1 MFVIN
6 KNELMIN
13 EQIRDKEV
21 RLIDA
26 DGTMLGI
33 MSSKDAQVLA
43 NSKSLDLVKIAPQAT
58 PPVCRIMD
66 YGKYMFELS
75 KKEKE
80 ARKNQKVV
88 SVKEVR
94 LSASIEEHDFEF
106 KVKHAEKFLSDGD
119 KVKAH
124 VQFKGRAIMFKER
137 GELLLLKFAD
147 RLKDVGALEGL
158 PKMEGKRMLVMFAPK
173 AKLSKRKQQEADRL

>member
-1 MFVIN
+1 MFSIN

-33 MSSKDAQVLA
+33 MTSKDAQVLA
-43 NSKSLDLVKIAPQAT
+43 NSKSLDLVKIAPQAV

-66 YGKYMFELS
+66 YGKYMFELA

-88 SVKEVR
+88 SIKEVR
-94 LSASIEEHDFEF
+94 LSASIEDHDFEF
-106 KVKHAEKFLSDGD
+106 KVKNAVKFLKDGD
-119 KVKAH
+119 KVK
-124 VQFKGRAIMFKER
+124 VSVKFRGREMNYTAL
-137 GELLLLKFAD
+137 GEQVLEKFAEAV
-147 RLKDVGALEGL
+147 KEVGTLEKKPKLEGRNML
-158 PKMEGKRMLVMFAPK
+158 MIINPK
-173 AKLSKRKQQEADRL
+173 Q